1 MEVFRIALIA
11 LATVAASA
19 FPARPASAASP
30 WQLCLT
36 LDAPGNADS
45 PRVYLLN
52 TVVQGNAI
60 FVTGTYGHDGG
71 NNHGPVVG
79 TLSRSVGLPGPVL
92 FELGLTVMIAN
103 GGDFL
108 GPNTENI
115 VFQFH
120 PDGISYKH
128 WVNAG
133 KAFTQGAAFQFAC
146 PAS

>member
-1 MEVFRIALIA
+1 MNIFRIALIA
-11 LATVAASA
+11 LATAALSTLA
-19 FPARPASAASP
+19 AQPASAASP
-30 WQLCLT
+30 WQICLT
-36 LDAPGNADS
+36 LDQPGNEDS

-52 TVVQGNAI
+52 TIVQGNAV

-79 TLSRSVGLPGPVL
+79 TLSRSLGIPGPMQY
-92 FELGLTVMIAN
+92 ELGLTVMIAN
-103 GGDFL
+103 AGDFL

-120 PDGISYKH
+120 GDAIAYKY
-128 WVNAG
+128 WVNGG
-133 KAFTQGAAFQFAC
+133 KTFTQGLAYQFTC

>member
-1 MEVFRIALIA
+1 MHIFVIALIA
-11 LATVAASA
+11 LATAAPSTA
-19 FPARPASAASP
+19 ATRLAGAASP

-36 LDAPGNADS
+36 LDQPGNEDS

-52 TVVQGNAI
+52 TIVQGNAV

-79 TLSRSVGLPGPVL
+79 TLSRSLGIPGPMQY
-92 FELGLTVMIAN
+92 ELGLTVMIAN
-103 GGDFL
+103 AGDFL

-115 VFQFH
+115 VFQCH
-120 PDGISYKH
+120 PDGIAYKY
-128 WVNAG
+128 WVNGG
-133 KAFTQGAAFQFAC
+133 KTFTQGLAYQFTC

>member
-1 MEVFRIALIA
+1 MTMFGIALVA
-11 LATVAASA
+11 LATAASSVVA
-19 FPARPASAASP
+19 PKPASTASP

-36 LDAPGNADS
+36 LDQPGNEDS
-45 PRVYLLN
+45 ERVYLLN
-52 TVVQGNAI
+52 TIVQGNAI

-79 TLSRSVGLPGPVL
+79 TLTRSMGIPGPMQ

-103 GGDFL
+103 AGDFL

-120 PDGISYKH
+120 QDAIAYKY
-128 WVNAG
+128 WVNG
-133 KAFTQGAAFQFAC
+133 SKAFTQGLAYQFTC